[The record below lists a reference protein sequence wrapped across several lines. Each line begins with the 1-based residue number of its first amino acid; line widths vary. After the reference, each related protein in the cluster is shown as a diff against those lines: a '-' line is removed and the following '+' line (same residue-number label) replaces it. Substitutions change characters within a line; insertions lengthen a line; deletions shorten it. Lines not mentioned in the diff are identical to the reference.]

1 MRCQVVEINSSQEE
15 DGDFRRAVMN
25 DFGDPALRGLLSEA
39 RGMWACG
46 WKWAGKASNAGKVGG
61 VVLCAGV
68 ICCTVL

>member
-1 MRCQVVEINSSQEE
+1 
-15 DGDFRRAVMN
+15 MN